1 MRRIKLTAFLW
12 VIRFIN
18 FCSPVLLSWVFL
30 DCNVAVNLMLHGHLP
45 ERHQHGSPEK
55 SWKSICSAASICPQ
69 NLVPGCIWCNLVILG
84 GSCSS
89 VWCQTFNI
97 GLRNPR
103 PLMSCPISLSVC
115 KHLHTETH
123 CESVVYLDNLGQT
136 RSFILCWWSFWT
148 TTTQR
153 LRLFSAQARASNAV
167 NWRWCI
173 PCIPT
178 SLEGWASRG
187 TWENWWFLWISLLQS
202 LQTLQRKYRKW
213 MEMVWRWLAWFSV
226 SHWDPIGIGRWKLSR
241 FSPRPDGY
249 WPPEPWCSRGDAA
262 VDWYVACMVQGSQWQ
277 LQTQWKLYGNSM
289 ETQLSYS
296 FAYCRFAHTH
306 TAEST
311 RFLAL
316 ENQLK
321 NMLQEFGTVCPLFQ
335 QGNLPVLLNA
345 LKWFRMTCT
354 CRHRLNVSP
363 TFGSWSCRRSAS
375 TSWSAWSNRQTAP
388 SDAVWS
394 RVYIYICIYII
405 AMWNNMSP
413 TPKTSGHQDGNQF
426 DHKDND
432 VDICRNYIYET
443 IWNYSMC
450 WLSHTNPN

>member
-1 MRRIKLTAFLW
+1 
-12 VIRFIN
+12 
-18 FCSPVLLSWVFL
+18 
-30 DCNVAVNLMLHGHLP
+30 
-45 ERHQHGSPEK
+45 
-55 SWKSICSAASICPQ
+55 
-69 NLVPGCIWCNLVILG
+69 
-84 GSCSS
+84 
-89 VWCQTFNI
+89 
-97 GLRNPR
+97 
-103 PLMSCPISLSVC
+103 
-115 KHLHTETH
+115 
-123 CESVVYLDNLGQT
+123 
-136 RSFILCWWSFWT
+136 
-148 TTTQR
+148 
-153 LRLFSAQARASNAV
+153 
-167 NWRWCI
+167 
-173 PCIPT
+173 
-178 SLEGWASRG
+178 
-187 TWENWWFLWISLLQS
+187 
-202 LQTLQRKYRKW
+202 
-213 MEMVWRWLAWFSV
+213 MVWRWLAWFSV